1 MTRCVTL
8 WVSPKALLPLFL
20 QTAALLP
27 TELKGGKSGRARS
40 CRETFGVWC
49 CPVLTQRDSEWTKT
63 GSEREQ
69 KPWSEAWGADCG
81 LGVGW
86 VFLDGIVHL

>member
-1 MTRCVTL
+1 MPGTRSVYVEVRIVLGWGLGAFQAVGEWLALMTRCVTL
-8 WVSPKALLPLFL
+8 WVSPKALLLLFL

-49 CPVLTQRDSEWTKT
+49 CPVLSQRDS
-63 GSEREQ
+63 
-69 KPWSEAWGADCG
+69 
-81 LGVGW
+81 
-86 VFLDGIVHL
+86 